1 MPLAPGSGSDPAWSL
16 VNAVTGAVKTL
27 DAVSKDAGSKY
38 SGSKFSGPKFSG
50 PDPSGPKGQT
60 ADKNNLPANLRSDFA
75 LVRDRKKLQEAQPV
89 IVPALTRFDRQVE
102 AGLRGINVLGAAA
115 LAAAV
120 VFSLSIFFL
129 KRMRRT

>member
-27 DAVSKDAGSKY
+27 DAGSKY